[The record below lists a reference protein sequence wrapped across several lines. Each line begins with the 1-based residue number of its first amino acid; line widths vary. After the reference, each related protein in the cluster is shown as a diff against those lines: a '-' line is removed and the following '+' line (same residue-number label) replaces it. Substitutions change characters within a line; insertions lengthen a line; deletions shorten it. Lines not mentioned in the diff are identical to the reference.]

1 MAERDEQQ
9 NPAEEPTEGAAGEQ
23 GEAPLEEQDEAHLE
37 EQGEA
42 HLEEHP
48 EALLEDLRA
57 KADENWNHYLRA
69 HAEMENLRQR
79 YEKELGKARKYA
91 LEKFAN
97 ELLPVIDSLEMGLA
111 SIPADDGGSDVAAKT
126 REGMELTLK
135 QLQSALEKF
144 GIEPVEPAIGD
155 PLDPERHQAM
165 STQESSEVA
174 PNGVTAVMQKGY
186 LLNDRLL
193 RPAMVMVAK
202 APAES

>member
-1 MAERDEQQ
+1 MAERDDEQH
-9 NPAEEPTEGAAGEQ
+9 PAEEPTQEPAGEQ
-23 GEAPLEEQDEAHLE
+23 DEAPLEGDS
-37 EQGEA
+37 EA

-48 EALLEDLRA
+48 ESLLEDLRA

-69 HAEMENLRQR
+69 QAEMENIRR
-79 YEKELGKARKYA
+79 RHEKELENAHKYG

-111 SIPADDGGSDVAAKT
+111 SIPEDDGGSDVAAKT

-135 QLQSALEKF
+135 QLQSAVEKF
-144 GIEPVEPAIGD
+144 GIQPVEPAIGD

-174 PNGVTAVMQKGY
+174 PNGITAVMQKGY

-202 APAES
+202 APADS

>member
-1 MAERDEQQ
+1 MAERDDEQH
-9 NPAEEPTEGAAGEQ
+9 PAEEPAQEPAGEQ
-23 GEAPLEEQDEAHLE
+23 GEAPLEGDS
-37 EQGEA
+37 EA

-48 EALLEDLRA
+48 ESLLEDLRA

-69 HAEMENLRQR
+69 QAEMENIRR
-79 YEKELGKARKYA
+79 RHEKELENAHKYG

-111 SIPADDGGSDVAAKT
+111 SIPEDDGGSDVAAKT

-135 QLQSALEKF
+135 QLQSAVEKF
-144 GIEPVEPAIGD
+144 GIQPVEPAIGD

-174 PNGVTAVMQKGY
+174 PNGITAVMQKGY

-202 APAES
+202 APADS

>member
-1 MAERDEQQ
+1 MAERDDEQH
-9 NPAEEPTEGAAGEQ
+9 PAEEPTEEAAGEQ
-23 GEAPLEEQDEAHLE
+23 GEGPLEEDS
-37 EQGEA
+37 EA

-48 EALLEDLRA
+48 ESLLEDLRA

-69 HAEMENLRQR
+69 QAEMENIRR
-79 YEKELGKARKYA
+79 RHEKELENAHKYG

-111 SIPADDGGSDVAAKT
+111 SIPEDDGGSDVVAKT
-126 REGMELTLK
+126 REGMELTRK
-135 QLQSALEKF
+135 QLQSAVEKF
-144 GIEPVEPAIGD
+144 GIAPVEPAIGD

-165 STQESSEVA
+165 STQESAEVA
-174 PNGVTAVMQKGY
+174 PNGITAVMQKGY

-202 APAES
+202 APADS

>member
-1 MAERDEQQ
+1 MAERDDEQH
-9 NPAEEPTEGAAGEQ
+9 PAEEPTQEPAGEQ
-23 GEAPLEEQDEAHLE
+23 DEAPLEGDS
-37 EQGEA
+37 EA

-48 EALLEDLRA
+48 ESLLEDLRA

-69 HAEMENLRQR
+69 QAEMENLRR
-79 YEKELGKARKYA
+79 RHEKELENAHKYG

-111 SIPADDGGSDVAAKT
+111 SIPEDDGGSDVAAKT

-135 QLQSALEKF
+135 QLQSAVEKF
-144 GIEPVEPAIGD
+144 GIQPVEPAIGD

-174 PNGVTAVMQKGY
+174 PNGITAVMQKGY

-202 APAES
+202 APADS

>member
-1 MAERDEQQ
+1 MAERDDEQQ
-9 NPAEEPTEGAAGEQ
+9 PAEEPTEEMTGEQ
-23 GEAPLEEQDEAHLE
+23 GEASLEEES
-37 EQGEA
+37 EA

-69 HAEMENLRQR
+69 HAEMENLRR
-79 YEKELGKARKYA
+79 RHEKELENAHKYG

-111 SIPADDGGSDVAAKT
+111 SVPEDDGGSDVAAKT

-135 QLQSALEKF
+135 QLLSAVEKF

-165 STQESSEVA
+165 STQESTEVA

-202 APAES
+202 APADS

>member
-9 NPAEEPTEGAAGEQ
+9 NPAEEPTEGPTEEAAGEQ
-23 GEAPLEEQDEAHLE
+23 GEAPLEEET
-37 EQGEA
+37 EA

-69 HAEMENLRQR
+69 HAEMENLRHR
-79 YEKELGKARKYA
+79 YDKELEKARKYA

-111 SIPADDGGSDVAAKT
+111 SIPEDDGGSDVAAKT

-144 GIEPVEPAIGD
+144 GIEPVEPAIGEA
-155 PLDPERHQAM
+155 LDPERHQAM

-174 PNGVTAVMQKGY
+174 PNGITAVMQKGY

-202 APAES
+202 APADS

>member
-1 MAERDEQQ
+1 MAERDDEQH
-9 NPAEEPTEGAAGEQ
+9 PAEEPTQEPAGEQ
-23 GEAPLEEQDEAHLE
+23 DEAPLEGDS
-37 EQGEA
+37 EA

-48 EALLEDLRA
+48 ESLLEDLRA

-69 HAEMENLRQR
+69 QAEMENLRR
-79 YEKELGKARKYA
+79 RHEKELENAHKYG

-111 SIPADDGGSDVAAKT
+111 SIPEDDGGSDVAAKT

-135 QLQSALEKF
+135 QLQSAVEKF
-144 GIEPVEPAIGD
+144 GIQPVEPAIGD

-174 PNGVTAVMQKGY
+174 PNSITAVMQKGY
-186 LLNDRLL
+186 LIHDRLL

-202 APAES
+202 APADS

>member
-1 MAERDEQQ
+1 MAERDDEH
-9 NPAEEPTEGAAGEQ
+9 NPAEEPTEEAAGEQ
-23 GEAPLEEQDEAHLE
+23 GEAPLEGES
-37 EQGEA
+37 EA

-48 EALLEDLRA
+48 ESLLEDLRA

-69 HAEMENLRQR
+69 QAEMENIRR
-79 YEKELGKARKYA
+79 RHEKELENAHKYG

-135 QLQSALEKF
+135 QLQSAVEKF

-155 PLDPERHQAM
+155 ALDPERHQAM
-165 STQESSEVA
+165 STQESTEVA
-174 PNGVTAVMQKGY
+174 PNGITAVMQKGY

-202 APAES
+202 APADS